1 MHTHKDKADK
11 RFNELSQTMSVTR
24 VLEMHRSYKG
34 GRVAMKPE
42 EWPSKA
48 TIYCKKYLGY
58 LYGGHRDTAGLC

>member
-1 MHTHKDKADK
+1 
-11 RFNELSQTMSVTR
+11 MSVTR